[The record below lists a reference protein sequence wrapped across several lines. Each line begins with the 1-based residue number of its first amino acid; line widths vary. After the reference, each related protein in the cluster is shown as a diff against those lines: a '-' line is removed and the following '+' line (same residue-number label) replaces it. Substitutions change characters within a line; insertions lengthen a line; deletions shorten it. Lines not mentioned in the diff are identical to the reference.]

1 MPTFRFPTVVSRPCG
16 TTLAHKISRRSSPFY
31 APPLKA
37 SWPDSIGSMPK
48 WQRWVGAM
56 ETYLRGHPHH
66 TDLIVDELQTLL
78 DRLTQTEK

>member
-1 MPTFRFPTVVSRPCG
+1 MPIFRFPNVVSRPCG

-37 SWPDSIGSMPK
+37 FLPDSIGSMPK
-48 WQRWVGAM
+48 WQRWVATM
-56 ETYLRGHPHH
+56 ETYLRAHPRHAA
-66 TDLIVDELQTLL
+66 LIVDELQTLL

>member
-1 MPTFRFPTVVSRPCG
+1 
-16 TTLAHKISRRSSPFY
+16 
-31 APPLKA
+31 
-37 SWPDSIGSMPK
+37 MPK